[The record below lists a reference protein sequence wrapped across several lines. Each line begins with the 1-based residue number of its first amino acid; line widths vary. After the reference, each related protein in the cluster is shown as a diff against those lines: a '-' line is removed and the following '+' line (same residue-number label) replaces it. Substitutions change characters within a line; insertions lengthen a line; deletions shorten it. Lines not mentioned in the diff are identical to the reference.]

1 MWLSIIINGT
11 PLDAG
16 KTYKVA
22 TIDYLANGG
31 DYMEPLTRG
40 RKIARSDK
48 ILYNDLI
55 DYIKTDFKGKKLNPS
70 AKVRMRPVN

>member
-1 MWLSIIINGT
+1 
-11 PLDAG
+11 
-16 KTYKVA
+16 
-22 TIDYLANGG
+22 
-31 DYMEPLTRG
+31 MEPLTRG